1 MSKEL
6 LDLIAE
12 ASRAISVAQSRESVR
27 STCPIHGAIQKR

>member
-12 ASRAISVAQSRESVR
+12 ASRAIETAQSQEAVR
-27 STCPIHGAIQKR
+27 STCPAHGATQKP